1 MDIKWLG
8 YIFQLERIEQNGS
21 RPSAL
26 GPHPTSA
33 PPSFRPAPEWIL
45 KFDFLNFDC
54 ITRIFFNRTH
64 DIILKHTHIWCVWR
78 NIKNHK
84 TPRFWCYKI
93 CSLSLSLSL
102 TEHINQVRYEQEP
115 NALRHKHKQVTLERN
130 PLRQKHKQ
138 VTLEPNLTH
147 WGRNIT
153 KQKHVTLE
161 PNPRRQ
167 KHNKTKTRH
176 EGNPRRQKHKQ
187 VSLQPN
193 PLMF

>member
-93 CSLSLSLSL
+93 CSLSWGWGPGSLLFNDWITSLSS
-102 TEHINQVRYEQEP
+102 
-115 NALRHKHKQVTLERN
+115 RN
-130 PLRQKHKQ
+130 TTQSFNIQDTVLNSLKPENKVFLF
-138 VTLEPNLTH
+138 
-147 WGRNIT
+147 NIT
-153 KQKHVTLE
+153 SKKSGLNFFYQFINYRAMPGFIFPNCLTGYEIYYTL
-161 PNPRRQ
+161 
-167 KHNKTKTRH
+167 
-176 EGNPRRQKHKQ
+176 
-187 VSLQPN
+187 
-193 PLMF
+193 